1 MASRR
6 MAGIGGPA
14 GSNPIGDRPGT
25 TTLGGGPRMWDTPAG
40 RAHVF
45 AIAAFT
51 ALVFLHIAAE
61 NRTA

>member
-1 MASRR
+1 MARS

-14 GSNPIGDRPGT
+14 GVNPIGDRPGT
-25 TTLGGGPRMWDTPAG
+25 TTMGASARAWNTPAG

-45 AIAAFT
+45 ALGAF
-51 ALVFLHIAAE
+51 ALLVVLHVAAE